1 MLNRLIIILII
12 GISTMS
18 YSCGGKH
25 KNKNANESKI
35 EKSAEKR
42 FLKVVIPSSKIR
54 FTPDLEGAVLER
66 SKEDFILEYLNDSTS
81 FTSTV
86 SIGGKK
92 LESRWYKV
100 KSSQGNEGWISAIC
114 VRFLT
119 DEENRQLISLNEDEA
134 LNEKKDTKT
143 KAQKEA
149 KIDSVLL
156 RTFQSRLAA
165 YNPADKMSFA
175 NAVKLYESIFQ
186 EKPSATADIAFADLL
201 QLHEKVFKI
210 QETKVNAAAFQH
222 LAEEIKNYGSPNL
235 DFNGSGKELIDNY
248 ISLGINKN
256 GHVYLKR
263 DFDLLMRKFLRL
275 ITPSM
280 QNYLEQCASESDNP
294 AIENNQIVVPLTEI
308 AAYAVFWDKYL
319 SRYPYSPVKP
329 IAIEK
334 RSYYSALLLEG
345 RGSKSAFSEGK
356 LNATFKESYLAMTT
370 KMGVSPL
377 IKSFKEY
384 YTLLESEK
392 FKETK
397 KTKAF
402 VEKILSGL

>member
-25 KNKNANESKI
+25 KNKNADETKL

-143 KAQKEA
+143 KAQK
-149 KIDSVLL
+149 
-156 RTFQSRLAA
+156 
-165 YNPADKMSFA
+165 
-175 NAVKLYESIFQ
+175 
-186 EKPSATADIAFADLL
+186 
-201 QLHEKVFKI
+201 
-210 QETKVNAAAFQH
+210 
-222 LAEEIKNYGSPNL
+222 
-235 DFNGSGKELIDNY
+235 
-248 ISLGINKN
+248 
-256 GHVYLKR
+256 
-263 DFDLLMRKFLRL
+263 
-275 ITPSM
+275 
-280 QNYLEQCASESDNP
+280 
-294 AIENNQIVVPLTEI
+294 
-308 AAYAVFWDKYL
+308 
-319 SRYPYSPVKP
+319 
-329 IAIEK
+329 
-334 RSYYSALLLEG
+334 
-345 RGSKSAFSEGK
+345 
-356 LNATFKESYLAMTT
+356 
-370 KMGVSPL
+370 
-377 IKSFKEY
+377 
-384 YTLLESEK
+384 
-392 FKETK
+392 
-397 KTKAF
+397 
-402 VEKILSGL
+402 